1 MIANLINIG
10 IFAFMMGFIEV
21 FPNLLAVFFRSS
33 NSSAG
38 MNSTTT
44 LALGGEGETSGE
56 EMQAQVVGEGAGD
69 TWREEADAQVEALD
83 STFYYVLFTLSVLA
97 AALGQFLVNHELQG
111 LLLTYVEL
119 SYNSVS
125 GNFLLNLLGIP
136 GPLRVNRVTDLLLVV
151 VILLFC
157 VLLVLWFC
165 GGCSW
170 KACCWYGCCCWCC
183 C

>member
-1 MIANLINIG
+1 MCHRPSAYACFCRTEYLRAILHQIPFYIPPVMIANLINIG

-56 EMQAQVVGEGAGD
+56 EMQAQSGEGGGGD
-69 TWREEADAQVEALD
+69 AWKEEVGDQVEALD

-111 LLLTYVEL
+111 WLLL
-119 SYNSVS
+119 S
-125 GNFLLNLLGIP
+125 GILGSTFP
-136 GPLRVNRVTDLLLVV
+136 P
-151 VILLFC
+151 
-157 VLLVLWFC
+157 
-165 GGCSW
+165 
-170 KACCWYGCCCWCC
+170 
-183 C
+183 

>member
-1 MIANLINIG
+1 MHTAPCTLDLLLMLLFSCRTEYLRAILHQIPFYIPPVMIANLINIG

-56 EMQAQVVGEGAGD
+56 EMQAQLVGEGGGD
-69 TWREEADAQVEALD
+69 TWREEVGEQVEALD

-111 LLLTYVEL
+111 LLLT
-119 SYNSVS
+119 
-125 GNFLLNLLGIP
+125 
-136 GPLRVNRVTDLLLVV
+136 
-151 VILLFC
+151 
-157 VLLVLWFC
+157 
-165 GGCSW
+165 
-170 KACCWYGCCCWCC
+170 
-183 C
+183 

>member
-44 LALGGEGETSGE
+44 MTLGGEGETSGE
-56 EMQAQVVGEGAGD
+56 EIQTQVGGGEGGGD
-69 TWREEADAQVEALD
+69 AWRDEVGDQVEALD

-111 LLLTYVEL
+111 LLLIAHTKV
-119 SYNSVS
+119 
-125 GNFLLNLLGIP
+125 
-136 GPLRVNRVTDLLLVV
+136 
-151 VILLFC
+151 
-157 VLLVLWFC
+157 
-165 GGCSW
+165 
-170 KACCWYGCCCWCC
+170 
-183 C
+183 